1 VGHYHLKHKFFLII
15 SILLVASCSNQVPPL
30 KSSSSREVVG
40 TDDLGR
46 QVRFNHPPR
55 RIVSLDPSVTEILF
69 ALELN
74 NEIIGVTS
82 YCDYPEQAKLKPR
95 VGGYLDPNVEQ
106 IALLQPDL
114 VVTTLKTE
122 TPKLIQQ
129 LENFGIQV
137 FVLDPRKIED
147 IFDNIFSVAV
157 LIHREEKANH
167 LIATLRERLDEI
179 EKKVEGTHR
188 PRVFLEMGADPL
200 ISVGPGSFAHD
211 LIEIAGGRNVLGQSI
226 SKYRRCTLEEILLA
240 DPEVIIIC
248 SMVPNDLCLRQRR
261 WWNRWKNISA
271 VRNNRIYI
279 VEANLVTRP
288 GPRMV
293 EGLEE
298 IAKAVHPEKFAG
310 PER

>member
-1 VGHYHLKHKFFLII
+1 MKQKILLLAI
-15 SILLVASCSNQVPPL
+15 SGLLVASCQRQPTPSQ
-30 KSSSSREVVG
+30 SSSLHKATSIDDMGREVEI
-40 TDDLGR
+40 
-46 QVRFNHPPR
+46 NHLPQ

-74 NEIIGVTS
+74 SEIVGVTN
-82 YCDYPEQAKLKPR
+82 YCDYPEQAKLKPK
-95 VGGYLDPNVEQ
+95 VGGYLNPNIEE
-106 IALLQPDL
+106 IALLEPDL

-137 FVLDPRKIED
+137 FVLDPKNIED
-147 IFDNIFSVAV
+147 IFDNIASLAMLV
-157 LIHREEKANH
+157 HREEKANH
-167 LIATLRERLDEI
+167 LITALRERLDKI
-179 EKKVEGTHR
+179 KKKVEGAYC

-226 SKYRRCTLEEILLA
+226 STYRRCTLEEILLA

-248 SMVPNDLCLRQRR
+248 SMVSNDFCLRQRR

-298 IAKAVHPEKFAG
+298 IAKAIHPEKFPG
-310 PER
+310 

>member
-1 VGHYHLKHKFFLII
+1 VGDHYLKDKVIFLII
-15 SILLVASCSNQVPPL
+15 SILIVASCSDQAPPL
-30 KSSSSREVVG
+30 KSSSPYEVLG
-40 TDDLGR
+40 IDDLGR
-46 QVRFNHPPR
+46 EVGFNRPPQ

-74 NEIIGVTS
+74 SEIVGVTN

-95 VGGYLDPNVEQ
+95 VGGYLDPNIEE
-106 IALLQPDL
+106 IALLEPDL

-137 FVLDPRKIED
+137 FVLDPKKIDD
-147 IFDNIFSVAV
+147 IFDNISSLAMLV
-157 LIHREEKANH
+157 HREEKANH

-179 EKKVEGTHR
+179 KKKVEGTYC
-188 PRVFLEMGADPL
+188 PRVFLEMGAEPL

-211 LIEIAGGRNVLGQSI
+211 LIEIAGGRNVFGQSI
-226 SKYRRCTLEEILLA
+226 STYRRCTLEEILLA

-248 SMVPNDLCLRQRR
+248 SMVSNDFCLRQRR

-271 VRNNRIYI
+271 VRNNRICI

-298 IAKAVHPEKFAG
+298 IAKAIHPEKFPG
-310 PER
+310 

>member
-1 VGHYHLKHKFFLII
+1 MKQK
-15 SILLVASCSNQVPPL
+15 ILLLAIYILLITSCQRQPAPSR
-30 KSSSSREVVG
+30 SSSLHKATSIDDMGREVKI
-40 TDDLGR
+40 
-46 QVRFNHPPR
+46 NHPPQ

-74 NEIIGVTS
+74 SEIVGVTN

-95 VGGYLDPNVEQ
+95 VGGYLDPNIEE
-106 IALLQPDL
+106 IALLEPDL

-179 EKKVEGTHR
+179 KKKVEGTYC

-211 LIEIAGGRNVLGQSI
+211 LIEIAGGRNVFGQSI
-226 SKYRRCTLEEILLA
+226 STYRRCTLEEILLA

-248 SMVPNDLCLRQRR
+248 SMVSNDFCLRQRR
-261 WWNRWKNISA
+261 WWKRWKNISA

-279 VEANLVTRP
+279 VEANLVARP

-298 IAKAVHPEKFAG
+298 IAKAIHPEKFPG
-310 PER
+310 